1 MKCQNCGKNE
11 ANTHL
16 KQNINGNI
24 SESYLCSEC
33 AEKLGY
39 GGIFSG
45 YGSFGNFGN
54 LGLFDSIFGS
64 LLGGSGFASAS
75 LPSAVKCKKCGS
87 TFGDISERGTVGC
100 ADCYDTFR
108 ERLAPSIER
117 IHGRARHIGKG
128 AAAKPQREAEVKA
141 KTEAKPVSKE
151 DKIKNLRA
159 QMQKAV
165 DKQDYEQAA
174 VLRDRIKE
182 LEGLK

>member
-1 MKCQNCGKNE
+1 MKCQNCGKND

-39 GGIFSG
+39 GGIFG
-45 YGSFGNFGN
+45 NFGSFGNFGN
-54 LGLFDSIFGS
+54 LGLFNGMFGS
-64 LLGGSGFASAS
+64 LLGGGFASSA

-87 TFGDISERGTVGC
+87 TFGDIAERGTVGC

-117 IHGRARHIGKG
+117 IHGRAHHIGKG
-128 AAAKPQREAEVKA
+128 ADSANAPHEKATESQTKPLSA
-141 KTEAKPVSKE
+141 E
-151 DKIKNLRA
+151 DKIKQLRA
-159 QMQKAV
+159 QMQTAV